1 MSLPTGYR
9 IEPLGDHDRKSF
21 SCGEETLDQYLHTQ
35 VGQDRKRDL
44 ARCYVLMQ
52 GDNPKRILGY
62 YTLSTASIV
71 REEVPE
77 GARLPYTEIPCLLL
91 GRLARDL
98 STRGQG
104 IGDVMMAHILRETER
119 IADEVGV
126 HALIVDA
133 LNEQAATYY
142 TNWGFT
148 PLAGD
153 RLYATVKSIRA
164 TLRELEKPAKADKQQ
179 PPQRSRP
186 FSR

>member
-1 MSLPTGYR
+1 MSLPAGYR
-9 IEPLGDHDRKSF
+9 IEPLGDHDRKGF
-21 SCGEETLDQYLHTQ
+21 SCGEEALDQYLHTQ

-44 ARCYVLMQ
+44 ARCYVLTHE
-52 GDNPKRILGY
+52 DNPKRILGY
-62 YTLSTASIV
+62 YTLSTASVV
-71 REEVPE
+71 REQLPE
-77 GARLPYTEIPCLLL
+77 GTRVPYTEIPCLLL

-104 IGDVMMAHILRETER
+104 IGDVMMAHILSETER

-133 LNEQAATYY
+133 LNEHAATYY

-164 TLRELEKPAKADKQQ
+164 TLRELEAKPQPKKQ
-179 PPQRSRP
+179 R
-186 FSR
+186 